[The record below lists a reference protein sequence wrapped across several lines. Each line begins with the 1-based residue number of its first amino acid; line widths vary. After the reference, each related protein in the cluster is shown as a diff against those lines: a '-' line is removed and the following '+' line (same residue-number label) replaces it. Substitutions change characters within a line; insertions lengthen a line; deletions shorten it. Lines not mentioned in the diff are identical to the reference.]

1 MSPSLDLAP
10 DVVDIWTAPLDV
22 DAHEMDAMMSRLSSA
37 ERKRAA
43 GVLEERAVRQYV
55 VSRAMQRE
63 ILAGYAGGSPADIQ
77 FGVVAMGKP
86 TLSRPNDIGIQF
98 NTTHSGNLV
107 IIAVTL
113 NREVGVDVEE
123 VRPVPRALQVSRRC
137 FSEDEHRSL
146 ESLTESQL
154 PRAFLSIWVKR
165 EGTAKAR
172 GDGVWRG
179 LASWK
184 GGANEALAR
193 EFTVRPLDLGPRF
206 VGVVVAR
213 GEDWRVVMRGRPP
226 GSEVI

>member
-22 DAHEMDAMMSRLSSA
+22 NADEMDAMMSRLSSA
-37 ERKRAA
+37 ERKRVG
-43 GVLEERAVRQYV
+43 GVLEERAARQYV

-113 NREVGVDVEE
+113 KREVGVDVEE
-123 VRPVPRALQVSRRC
+123 VRPLPRALQVSRRC
-137 FSEDEHRSL
+137 FSRDEHRSL
-146 ESLTESQL
+146 ESLPGSEL

-213 GEDWRVVMRGRPP
+213 GEDWRVVMRGRPV
-226 GSEVI
+226 GL